1 MINAGMK
8 LRTQTKVAGVYAPA
22 TCPTA
27 LGAALAAAIIMFPI
41 TVTILFVD
49 LLLL

>member
-8 LRTQTKVAGVYAPA
+8 NKTKNAVAGVRAPSVR
-22 TCPTA
+22 PTP
-27 LGAALAAAIIMFPI
+27 LGAALAAAIITFPI
-41 TVTILFVD
+41 AVTILFVD

>member
-8 LRTQTKVAGVYAPA
+8 TKTKNTVAGVHAPA
-22 TCPTA
+22 VRLTT
-27 LGAALAAAIIMFPI
+27 LGAALAAAIITFPI
-41 TVTILFVD
+41 AVTILFVD

>member
-8 LRTQTKVAGVYAPA
+8 HRIQNKVAGVCAPA
-22 TCPTA
+22 VRPTA
-27 LGAALAAAIIMFPI
+27 LGAALAAAIITFPI
-41 TVTILFVD
+41 AVTILFVD